1 MASSSLVVVSCVY
14 DFIPLYFTGDL
25 ERSRAD
31 LVVRVDLVDTED
43 FRLLPA
49 FGAVIGTSC
58 VGNSGTD
65 SGGSPMS
72 ELMSLDPSLSRTNFF
87 LSLSGSEKTVLE
99 DLLFSPYV
107 FEAFPSLTMVQLLLS

>member
-1 MASSSLVVVSCVY
+1 
-14 DFIPLYFTGDL
+14 
-25 ERSRAD
+25 
-31 LVVRVDLVDTED
+31 
-43 FRLLPA
+43 
-49 FGAVIGTSC
+49 
-58 VGNSGTD
+58 
-65 SGGSPMS
+65 MS